1 MNFPWFG
8 RAFAHFLPLW
18 RPGLEEPLLMA
29 TGTFAFVSRASANQ
43 LDSSWTDDLT
53 MSEAEFLLDQ
63 LEAAG
68 FRYVEVHCTPE
79 DCFAVKIPWESR
91 SR

>member
-1 MNFPWFG
+1 MGGQGPV
-8 RAFAHFLPLW
+8 APLHISYSLW
-18 RPGLEEPLLMA
+18 RPGLEEPLMA

-68 FRYVEVHCTPE
+68 FRNVQVHCTPE
-79 DCFAVKIPWESR
+79 DLFAVKIPWESR
-91 SR
+91 FR